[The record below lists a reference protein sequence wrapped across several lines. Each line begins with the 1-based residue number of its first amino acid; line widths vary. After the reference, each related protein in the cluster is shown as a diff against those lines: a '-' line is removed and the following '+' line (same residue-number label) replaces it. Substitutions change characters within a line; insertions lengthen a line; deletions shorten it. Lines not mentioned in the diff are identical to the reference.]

1 MNGIIGMVSLL
12 MDDSATP
19 EQMEALETI
28 KTSSYALLDI
38 VNDIL
43 DFSKIEQGKMKVENC
58 PFHLRDLIEATI
70 STFAFGARNK
80 GLHLS
85 KVVSDDLPEAL
96 MGDQVRIRQI
106 LLNLLGNAIK
116 FTENG
121 EVKISVSSF
130 QKDDG
135 YWEVLL
141 SVEDTGIGISPEAM
155 SKLFSPFTQAESST
169 TRRFGG
175 TGLGLTIS
183 RSLVELMGGKIWAE
197 SSPGEGS
204 TFYVLLK
211 LKEASLAPQEIIS
224 VQKVTV
230 QGKMLKVLLAED
242 NMVNQQVILKM
253 LRRLGHEA
261 DSAIDGKAAVEA
273 AINGKYDL
281 ILMDVQM
288 PVMDGLEAT
297 RHIRRLLAGRP
308 KIIALTASALKE
320 DRERCLQAGMNDFLS
335 KPIRLQDLKVALEA
349 I

>member
-1 MNGIIGMVSLL
+1 
-12 MDDSATP
+12 
-19 EQMEALETI
+19 
-28 KTSSYALLDI
+28 
-38 VNDIL
+38 
-43 DFSKIEQGKMKVENC
+43 
-58 PFHLRDLIEATI
+58 
-70 STFAFGARNK
+70 
-80 GLHLS
+80 
-85 KVVSDDLPEAL
+85 
-96 MGDQVRIRQI
+96 VRIRQI

-141 SVEDTGIGISPEAM
+141 SVEDTGIGISPEAI

-204 TFYVLLK
+204 TFYVLLS
-211 LKEASLAPQEIIS
+211 LKEASLAPHEIIC
-224 VQKVTV
+224 VPNATV
-230 QGKMLKVLLAED
+230 QRKILKVLLAED
-242 NMVNQQVILKM
+242 NMINQQVILKM
-253 LRRLGHEA
+253 LHRLGHEA
-261 DSAIDGKAAVEA
+261 DSAVDGKAAVEA

-297 RHIRRLLAGRP
+297 RNIRRLLAGRP

-320 DRERCLQAGMNDFLS
+320 DREKCLQAGMNDFLS